1 MKLILG
7 SGVVGLLAR
16 HILGDDWSIIPFYRS
31 RFYSYMPPLCDNFII
46 ADPQIDHVITSLGYP
61 TTNLLLNRAYSS
73 QGHLYKEDK
82 DGALATSWL
91 LKLFNGNYPSQ
102 ALPYY
107 KSRISV
113 FIYDK
118 VRVNKLY
125 AQLMQEYTEHLKSQ
139 AQLGKVTSI
148 GNHEIT
154 FDNNSRIEF
163 EYAVSTIP
171 LKVLYGLLPQ
181 ILGKPCK
188 LSCEPLHYIHM
199 ETKALN
205 FEGASQVFVVDPV
218 FSFYKVSCIAKN
230 RYMFYCHQDIK
241 NPGQYFMPII
251 PGDYDL
257 IDGTTV
263 SDALITG
270 EIPDFGFLDELD
282 IYPVGSFAQSDF
294 CADIG
299 SNILKLVK
307 YAGRDFQAKRAAPN
321 GFKELVTSGRL

>member
-7 SGVVGLLAR
+7 SGIVGLLAR
-16 HILGDDWSIIPFYRS
+16 HILGQDWSILPFFRS
-31 RFYSYMPPLCDNFII
+31 RFYSYTPPLCDNFII
-46 ADPQIDHVITSLGYP
+46 SDPKIDSVITSLGYP

-82 DGALATSWL
+82 DGALATTWL
-91 LKLFNGNYPSQ
+91 QKLFNGNYPSQ

-118 VRVNKLY
+118 IRVNKLY
-125 AQLMQEYTEHLKSQ
+125 AQLMQDNIEHLKSQ
-139 AQLGKVTSI
+139 VQLGKVTNI
-148 GNHEIT
+148 GNHEVT
-154 FDNNSRIEF
+154 FENGSRIEF
-163 EYAVSTIP
+163 EHAISTIP
-171 LKVLYGLLPQ
+171 LKVLLTL
-181 ILGKPCK
+181 LGKPCK
-188 LSCEPLHYIHM
+188 LVLEPLHYIHM

-205 FEGASQVFVVDPV
+205 FEGASQVFVVDIH
-218 FSFYKVSCIAKN
+218 FSFYKVSCIAQN

-263 SDALITG
+263 QDALITG
-270 EIPDFGFLDELD
+270 EMPDLGFLDELD
-282 IYPVGSFAQSDF
+282 IYPVGAYSQMDY

-307 YAGRDFQAKRAAPN
+307 YAERDFHAKRNLPI
-321 GFKELVTSGRL
+321 GL